1 MTLFSSTVSL
11 YKHYI
16 NRHLTPQRAS
26 QSPPAELQCETFQTD
41 HPDALS
47 KCCEEFLLAPL
58 SITEVWVVS
67 PHTDSQSVQRATE
80 ATPTPVRAKHTSA
93 LYSVNTHTHAA
104 RYTWEP
110 IERQIKALDS
120 TRRRVHSEAGPVFN
134 IRDGHE
140 KTFISPVIWWFTASV
155 SSLAQEN
162 SFDDRNEY
170 IC

>member
-1 MTLFSSTVSL
+1 MVSDQCQNVTLFSSTVSL

-93 LYSVNTHTHAA
+93 LYSVNTHTQPDTPESQSNGRLKLWTRPGGA
-104 RYTWEP
+104 
-110 IERQIKALDS
+110 S
-120 TRRRVHSEAGPVFN
+120 TLRPDQCL
-134 IRDGHE
+134 I
-140 KTFISPVIWWFTASV
+140 
-155 SSLAQEN
+155 
-162 SFDDRNEY
+162 
-170 IC
+170 